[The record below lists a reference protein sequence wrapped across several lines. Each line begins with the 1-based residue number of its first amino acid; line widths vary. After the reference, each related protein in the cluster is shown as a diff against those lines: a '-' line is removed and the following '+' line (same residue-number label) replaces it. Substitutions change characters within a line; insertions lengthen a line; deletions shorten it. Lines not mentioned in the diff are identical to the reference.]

1 MVDFSI
7 YHSGKQQVLSLRE
20 QRVHWSDFLIEE
32 ELGKQNDEVLA
43 WDRHLLYRRRSDL
56 QRADLARTLWLRTR
70 LLHRAL
76 LVDLLINRYLYY
88 RGVDSL
94 RGLLSPGEVP
104 LVVLQKVAR
113 P

>member
-1 MVDFSI
+1 VVDFSI
-7 YHSGKQQVLSLRE
+7 YYSGEQEILSLRE

-32 ELGKQNDEVLA
+32 ELGKQNNKVLS
-43 WDRHLLYRRRSDL
+43 WDRHLLYGRRSGL

-76 LVDLLINRYLYY
+76 LVDFLVDRDLYY

-94 RGLLSPGEVP
+94 RGVLRPGEVP